1 MKAAMSMNYGFPT
14 GISAKMPYQPAID
27 EIGGRGDVKKNVLDR
42 AYLSWEESGTNT
54 EE

>member
-1 MKAAMSMNYGFPT
+1 MKAAMSMIHRFPT
-14 GISAKMPYQPAID
+14 GVSAKMHYQPAID

>member
-1 MKAAMSMNYGFPT
+1 MNYGFPK
-14 GISAKMPYQPAID
+14 GVSAKMPYQPAID

-42 AYLSWEESGTNT
+42 SYLSWEESGTNT

>member
-1 MKAAMSMNYGFPT
+1 MKAAMSMIHGFPT